1 MAVEYR
7 TRPFTVEEYFKLFE
21 TGIFREDE
29 RVELLDGEI
38 VLMPPPGPEHDST
51 LGRFNRLLVTRLGER
66 ALVFG
71 GATLPLSFNSAPNP
85 DYELLVPREDFYR
98 NGRPRPAE
106 DVYAVIELSMSS
118 LAYDRGRKLRAYA
131 SARIREYW
139 VVDIAHWAVEVH
151 REPSD
156 VGYASR
162 HIARPGQ
169 SIALA
174 AFPDIEFTVDE
185 LLGPRT

>member
-131 SARIREYW
+131 SARIRE
-139 VVDIAHWAVEVH
+139 
-151 REPSD
+151 
-156 VGYASR
+156 
-162 HIARPGQ
+162 
-169 SIALA
+169 
-174 AFPDIEFTVDE
+174 
-185 LLGPRT
+185 